1 MDETVSMS
9 ETSVSARSANF
20 AAMASYFSDSIFKW
34 GCAMKSLDVEAV
46 HAFVLVA
53 DLRSFTRAAQALDTT
68 QSSISLRIRRLEEQ
82 LGRRLIE
89 RTPRQVRMS
98 VDGCAFLEPA
108 RALVAAHGNALGAFG
123 AERRRFVIGMSHHV
137 VGTELPLL
145 LRRMNDSNPDVVVDM
160 RIASSRDLLDA
171 FDKGTLDAAVVLQ
184 HDNRRLDGETI
195 LVECFRWMAAPDFD
209 HDPSRPLKL
218 ATQADPCSVRRMAVD
233 TLEEAGLAWTEVF
246 VGGGV
251 ATVGAAVSA
260 GLAVAALGLRVSPA
274 DAIDVGAR
282 FGLPKLPARD
292 VVLYSAHTDALARRI
307 LRALS
312 EAVRSTVPSVT
323 ATTEMS
329 SAG

>member
-1 MDETVSMS
+1 MS
-9 ETSVSARSANF
+9 ASRVSAQTANM
-20 AAMASYFSDSIFKW
+20 AVTASYFSDSIFKW
-34 GCAMKSLDVEAV
+34 GYAMKSLDVEAV

-53 DLRSFTRAAQALDTT
+53 DLKSFTQAAQALDTT
-68 QSSISLRIRRLEEQ
+68 QSSISLRIKRLEEQ

-98 VDGCAFLEPA
+98 VDGSAFIEPA

-123 AERRRFVIGMSHHV
+123 VERRKFVIGMSHHV
-137 VGTELPLL
+137 VGAELPLL
-145 LRRMNDSNPDVVVDM
+145 LRRMSDSNPDVVVDM

-171 FDKGTLDAAVVLQ
+171 FDKGALDAAVVLQ
-184 HDNRRLDGETI
+184 HDSRRLDGETI
-195 LVECFRWMAAPDFD
+195 LTECFRWMAARDFN

-218 ATQADPCSVRRMAVD
+218 ATQAEPCSVRRMAVD
-233 TLEEAGLAWTEVF
+233 ALDEAGLAWTEVF

-251 ATVGAAVSA
+251 TTVGAAVSA

-282 FGLPKLPARD
+282 FNLPRLPARD
-292 VVLYSAHTDALARRI
+292 VVLYTAHTDPLARRT

-312 EAVRSTVPSVT
+312 EAVRSTVASCP
-323 ATTEMS
+323 ATTETS
-329 SAG
+329 SVE